1 MFLVFFNLRVPEYG
15 LIVVIL
21 VYIISFRDVLKKANW
36 SLIVLFI
43 LMFIDLRAVAQI
55 PAVTN
60 FFTLIGINR
69 PENLFI
75 TSILSS
81 QVISNVPAAILLTE
95 YSRDWL
101 IIAYGVNVGGNGII
115 IGSLA
120 NIIALRF
127 IRDKKIWM
135 TFHIYSIAFCSL
147 LV

>member
-1 MFLVFFNLRVPEYG
+1 M
-15 LIVVIL
+15 L
-21 VYIISFRDVLKKANW
+21 VYIISFRNVLKKVNW
-36 SLIVLFI
+36 SLIILFI
-43 LMFIDLRAVAQI
+43 LMFIDLRLVAQI

-81 QVISNVPAAILLTE
+81 QVISNVPAAVLLTE
-95 YSRDWL
+95 YSRNWL
-101 IIAYGVNVGGNGII
+101 IIAYGVNVGGNGIV

-127 IRDKKIWM
+127 IKDKKIWV
-135 TFHIYSIAFCSL
+135 TFHVYSIVFL
-147 LV
+147 LFTGVIIYGVLFWI

>member
-1 MFLVFFNLRVPEYG
+1 
-15 LIVVIL
+15 
-21 VYIISFRDVLKKANW
+21 
-36 SLIVLFI
+36 
-43 LMFIDLRAVAQI
+43 MFIDLRLVAQI

-81 QVISNVPAAILLTE
+81 QVISNVPAAVLLTE
-95 YSRDWL
+95 YSRNWL
-101 IIAYGVNVGGNGII
+101 IIAYGVNVGGNGIV

-127 IRDKKIWM
+127 IKDKKIWV
-135 TFHIYSIAFCSL
+135 TFHVYSIVFL
-147 LV
+147 LFTGVIIYGVLFWI